1 MRALQDFAPVL
12 MDESNFS
19 ITNFLSGAVQFLQEI
34 GGFVVLIAG
43 VILLIV
49 GVVQIAKGLA
59 GGGKGQTNWAMS
71 IGCLVAGGALC
82 FGGWSLIT
90 NLSEMAGGAVYE
102 MEQAGQDAGAGNDAW
117 RRNEDGHHGGW

>member
-1 MRALQDFAPVL
+1 MDALQGFAPVL
-12 MDESNFS
+12 MDDGFS
-19 ITNFLSGAVQFLQEI
+19 ITNFLSGAVTFLQEI
-34 GGFVVLIAG
+34 GGYVVLIAG

-82 FGGWSLIT
+82 FGGWALIT
-90 NLSEMAGGAVYE
+90 NLSQMAGGAVNE
-102 MEQAGQDAGAGNDAW
+102 MEQAGRGAGDDAW
-117 RRNEDGHHGGW
+117 RRQEGGHHGGW